1 MFSAEITIILMLITL
16 LSVLMTGFP
25 VAFTLSGVA
34 LIFGLGGTLF
44 GLFDIAFIVSM
55 QHLLVQ
61 YIYCMFKSV
70 P

>member
-44 GLFDIAFIVSM
+44 GIFDLNSNKINLLFNYRD
-55 QHLLVQ
+55 LYLD
-61 YIYCMFKSV
+61 
-70 P
+70 